1 MFKMDSR
8 AGLLEREQE
17 VMRILNLFLEEK
29 LDFVVVGGYAIST
42 YKKRFSID
50 LDIVVK
56 EENLD
61 KFEKINKKV
70 KKDGKKENE
79 QSTGYCSQEPV
90 NCRWSEYD

>member
-1 MFKMDSR
+1 MVEHF
-8 AGLLEREQE
+8 G
-17 VMRILNLFLEEK
+17 VEK
-29 LDFVVVGGYAIST
+29 AKVIVNA
-42 YKKRFSID
+42 YKDKKD
-50 LDIVVK
+50 
-56 EENLD
+56 LD